1 MQNGNFNQIFTS
13 SADLVADAVTA
24 NSAYVTVRRDATE
37 RTVSTNA
44 RASHTDL
51 AVSAD
56 VSAIGI
62 AVADATSQLASAF
75 VTPVSQ
81 VQSVWTVVQQVG
93 QSTILTIT
101 ETF

>member
-1 MQNGNFNQIFTS
+1 M
-13 SADLVADAVTA
+13 ADAVTA
-24 NSAYVTVRRDATE
+24 NSAYVTVRRDVTE